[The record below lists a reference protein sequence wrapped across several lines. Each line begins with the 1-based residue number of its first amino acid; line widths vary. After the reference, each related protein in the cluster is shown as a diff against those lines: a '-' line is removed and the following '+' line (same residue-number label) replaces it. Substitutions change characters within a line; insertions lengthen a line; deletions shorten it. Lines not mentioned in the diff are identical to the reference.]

1 MTFLTGTRCRRRVA
15 WLLCALMSCTIFAGI
30 AAAAQETAAAFRI
43 GFSSTMFT
51 DVNENDAR
59 AAIKVWGD
67 MIVKEKKIQV
77 VTTTQFFNKL
87 EELEESLRQEN
98 TDVVAVTTTEYEQL
112 LRHADFAPLFT
123 TYHSGAPD
131 ESYLLLV
138 HRDGPIKTLDDLR
151 GRSLNRYNNPRADLA
166 LAWLDVHLIQ
176 QGHAATSGFFG
187 KKTAHNK
194 LNNVILPVFFRQV
207 DACLVT
213 RSGLEIMGE
222 LNPQVARQLVVLGES
237 EAMIPAVF
245 AFRADFSSP
254 HRSDI
259 LAGVAELDKSPAGS
273 QVLTIFNSQR
283 IVEKSASAL
292 ESALKLIE
300 RHREVTQ

>member
-1 MTFLTGTRCRRRVA
+1 MTFLTTTRCRRLVA
-15 WLLCALMSCTIFAGI
+15 WLLCGLSCTIFAGI
-30 AAAAQETAAAFRI
+30 AAAVQETAAAFRI

-67 MIVKEKKIQV
+67 MIVKEKNLPV
-77 VTTTQFFNKL
+77 ATTPRFFDNL
-87 EELEESLRQEN
+87 EALEESLRQKN
-98 TDVVAVTTTEYEQL
+98 TDVVAVTVSEYEQL
-112 LRHADFAPLFT
+112 LRHADFAPLFI
-123 TYHSGAPD
+123 TYHSGVPD

-138 HRDGPIKTLDDLR
+138 HRDGPIKTLNDLR
-151 GRSLNRYNNPRADLA
+151 GRNLNLYNDPRADLA

-176 QGHAATSGFFG
+176 QGHAATSSFFG

-222 LNPQVARQLVVLGES
+222 LNPQVGRQLVVLGES

-283 IVEKSASAL
+283 IVEKPASAL